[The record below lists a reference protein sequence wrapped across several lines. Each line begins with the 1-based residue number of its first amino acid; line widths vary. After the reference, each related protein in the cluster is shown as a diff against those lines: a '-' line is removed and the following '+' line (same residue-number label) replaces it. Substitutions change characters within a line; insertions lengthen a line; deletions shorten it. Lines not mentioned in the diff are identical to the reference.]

1 MKKILDIAVIG
12 SGLAALNFADTYTNK
27 GKKINLISFENKDL
41 INSKNKNE
49 LKFLPSQ
56 MKGKS
61 INVKNFFSANNFEL
75 QKGCKVLGSLEFG
88 GLSNY
93 WGLQMDNYFNKS
105 QKISS
110 KTFKAIEN
118 HLIKLLNKFQLIGS
132 YVKKNKI
139 LYKNDFHIP
148 DQLNSLT
155 LGKKNNYFNCEKP
168 ILGFFSQKNFK
179 GNLNHINEEENKLSS
194 FNFLKKIKKNKRINI
209 LNLYVKKILK
219 NKKKIEL
226 VCVDRNNNEKR
237 LKVKKLVLAAGTIST
252 TKIIADYLNF
262 QSEIKVKHHPRLFS
276 VFFSKKAIKSK
287 MKFTPSILQIIRKS
301 NQDYFSADLRP
312 GNKMITDSIEEFFPF
327 IKPFKP
333 IINFLNH
340 RIIFSNIL
348 LDSKDSDIYMKKI
361 NEKFRI
367 YSKKFI
373 MKKILKKKNK
383 KIYKFLLSKKII
395 YPFYYTH
402 FPGPGA
408 DYHYFGTIPF
418 NTEKKLSVDNN
429 CKLKGSNNIYVVD
442 SSIFEFKK
450 NKYPLGIVMANARR
464 VGSILSKIK
473 T

>member
-1 MKKILDIAVIG
+1 MKKFLDIAVIG
-12 SGLAALNFADTYTNK
+12 SGLAALNFADTYTSK

-41 INSKNKNE
+41 IKSKNINE
-49 LKFLPSQ
+49 LKFLPTQ
-56 MKGKS
+56 MRGKS
-61 INVKNFFSANNFEL
+61 KNVKNFFSANNLEL

-93 WGLQMDNYFNKS
+93 WGLQMDNYFNKN

-110 KTFKAIEN
+110 KTVKAIEN
-118 HLIKLLNKFQLIGS
+118 HLIKLLNKFKLIGS
-132 YVKKNKI
+132 YVKKNRI
-139 LYKNDFHIP
+139 LYQNNFHIP
-148 DQLNSLT
+148 DQLNALT
-155 LGKKNNYFNCEKP
+155 LDKKDKYFNCEKP

-179 GNLNHINEEENKLSS
+179 GNLNHINEKKNKLSS
-194 FNFLKKIKKNKRINI
+194 SNFLKRINKNKKINI

-219 NKKKIEL
+219 IKKKIEL
-226 VCVDRNNNEKR
+226 VCVDINNNEKR
-237 LKVKKLVLAAGTIST
+237 LKVKKLILAAGTIST
-252 TKIIADYLNF
+252 TKLIADYLNL

-276 VFFSKKAIKSK
+276 VFFAKKAIDSK

-312 GNKMITDSIEEFFPF
+312 GNKMITGSIEEIYPF

-333 IINFLNH
+333 LINFFNN

-348 LDSKDSDIYMKKI
+348 LDSKDSDIFMKKI
-361 NEKFRI
+361 NNKFKI

-373 MKKILKKKNK
+373 IKKILKKKNK
-383 KIYKFLLSKKII
+383 EIFKFLLSKKII

-418 NTEKKLSVDNN
+418 NTKKKLSVDNN

-473 T
+473 N